1 MKLGAETER
10 HHTETANISL
20 IFLKISS
27 KSNLRWHRWGRGS
40 PCCKRRHEI
49 RNQIRPSSRAILNR
63 RSMRRR
69 AMSSGPIDLKKT
81 VLGWFYQ
88 WSKGQLVYW
97 HSEVFKLFELV
108 KLKSKA
114 FWVMLGICRVELSN
128 QSIVLI
134 EPSCLISI
142 ETFLVIWRVWSI
154 HGLLSW

>member
-1 MKLGAETER
+1 M
-10 HHTETANISL
+10 
-20 IFLKISS
+20 
-27 KSNLRWHRWGRGS
+27 
-40 PCCKRRHEI
+40 
-49 RNQIRPSSRAILNR
+49 IL
-63 RSMRRR
+63 
-69 AMSSGPIDLKKT
+69 PVI
-81 VLGWFYQ
+81 W
-88 WSKGQLVYW
+88 GQLVYW

-154 HGLLSW
+154 HGLLSWQVICFTIQQKLGCFIFNFSMKGDFIWLPVTHLTRELHGQVKCLQELHAESTEQLLFIGTYYL